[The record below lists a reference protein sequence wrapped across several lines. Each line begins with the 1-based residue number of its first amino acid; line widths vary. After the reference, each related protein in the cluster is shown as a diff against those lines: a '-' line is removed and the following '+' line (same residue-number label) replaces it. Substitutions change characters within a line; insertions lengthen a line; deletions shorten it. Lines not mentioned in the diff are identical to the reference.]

1 MSSQFLATPSQH
13 PFSLAAFADR
23 VWLATTE
30 SAIKS
35 RWMIPL
41 CGLAESAI
49 VNTLNSIT
57 DGQLII
63 HTATRTYLF
72 PPTPRTTL
80 HSDMKGE
87 IRVLKPTFWL
97 RLAAMSDM
105 GFSEAY
111 MFQEID
117 CDDLIGVFSVF
128 ILNKDKISSMNG
140 VLSSL
145 IATIS
150 GKLASYRFLSN
161 LTNSQSNIS
170 VHYDI
175 SNDMYAG
182 FLSCDMSYSCA
193 IFPDLDGDMPPQR
206 STSSSTSRD
215 SGSQTHSPTVV
226 SFDSGYYNSKLK
238 AEFDTDDVLYEA
250 QMRKMAHLCRKADIR
265 PGHRVLEI
273 GSGWGPLACYIV
285 TNIPNTTV
293 DTITLSVQQVA
304 YVKNRVKEAG
314 IGQTEGE
321 NPRDRIQVHLMD
333 YRNMPAEWEGAFDR
347 IVCVEMVEA
356 VGQEYLKTYWKQV
369 DWALKERTG
378 AGVLQC
384 ITIPEGRYERYIQ
397 EADFI
402 RKWVRFNFF
411 PGGHLPSLEHLVTS
425 MAAGS
430 QGRLVIDNIG
440 NIGPHYSRTLRE
452 WRRRF
457 VASFD
462 EVIAPA
468 LKQDYPYVMNG
479 PNSASELET
488 FKRKW
493 IYYFAYCEIG
503 FTARV
508 LGNHVISFT
517 REGYRDFGCQ
527 TYS

>member
-1 MSSQFLATPSQH
+1 MSSQLLATPSQH
-13 PFSLAAFADR
+13 PFSLASFADK

-35 RWMIPL
+35 RWLTPL

-49 VNTLNSIT
+49 VKIT
-57 DGQLII
+57 EGQLII
-63 HTATRTYLF
+63 HTATKTYLF
-72 PPTPRTTL
+72 PPTPRSAP
-80 HSDMKGE
+80 HGDVKGE

-105 GFSEAY
+105 GFAEAY

-128 ILNKDKISSMNG
+128 ILNKEKLSSLSG

-145 IATIS
+145 VGTIS

-182 FLSCDMSYSCA
+182 FLSRDMSYSCA
-193 IFPDLDGDMPPQR
+193 IFPDLDADMPLQR
-206 STSSSTSRD
+206 SSGTPSSRD
-215 SGSQTHSPTVV
+215 SASAPHSPTVV
-226 SFDSGYYNSKLK
+226 SGDFGYYYNKLK
-238 AEFDTDDVLYEA
+238 GGFDTEDVLYEA
-250 QMRKMAHLCRKADIR
+250 QMRKMAHLCRKADIK

-273 GSGWGPLACYIV
+273 GSGWGPLACYIA
-285 TNIPNTTV
+285 TTIPDTTV
-293 DTITLSVQQVA
+293 DTITLSVQQMA
-304 YVKNRVKEAG
+304 YVKNRIQEAG

-321 NPRDRIQVHLMD
+321 NPRDRVQVHLVD
-333 YRNMPAEWEGAFDR
+333 YRNMLAEWKGTFDR
-347 IVCVEMVEA
+347 VVCVEMVEN
-356 VGQEYLKTYWKQV
+356 VGMEYLEAYWKQV
-369 DWALKERTG
+369 DWALKKDTG

-384 ITIPEGRYERYIQ
+384 ITIPEARYQTYIS
-397 EADFI
+397 EIDFM
-402 RKWVRFNFF
+402 RKWVLF
-411 PGGHLPSLEHLVTS
+411 PGGHIPSLEHLVTS
-425 MAAGS
+425 MASGS

-452 WRRRF
+452 WRHRF

-462 EVIAPA
+462 EFIAPA
-468 LKQDYPYVMNG
+468 LKQDYPDVMNG
-479 PNSASELET
+479 PNSASELEA

-493 IYYFAYCEIG
+493 IYYFAYSEIG
-503 FTARV
+503 FTMRI
-508 LGNHVISFT
+508 LGDHVISYT
-517 REGYRDFGCQ
+517 REGNWEFGCQ
-527 TYS
+527 TYL